1 MYLITE
7 EQLNALLDAVK
18 RLPVKSEDFA
28 AADLWVGIYMHLEN
42 IRNNPAPQ
50 EAPKNEGE

>member
-50 EAPKNEGE
+50 KTPKEEE